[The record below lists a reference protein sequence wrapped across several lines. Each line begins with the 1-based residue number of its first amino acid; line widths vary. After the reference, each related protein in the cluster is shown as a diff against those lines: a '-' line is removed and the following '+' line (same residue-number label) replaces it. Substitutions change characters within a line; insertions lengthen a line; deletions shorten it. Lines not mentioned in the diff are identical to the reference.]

1 VLRIVPRTP
10 ILVTFRRVL
19 GAVACLA
26 LLSGISALPAVAQ
39 TTPAPAA
46 GSQADLEQRL
56 RTAQAAANAAAA
68 RFQEATAKHE
78 ALRDEI
84 TSVEQRITAERARAN
99 ELRVIARARAV
110 EAYKS
115 RQTVTDAASVVFGSG
130 NILIGIRRT
139 MFLQHANAKDD
150 AAIAELRV
158 LDQDLGIHKNDL
170 DKKRDEAAKLMAQ
183 TQQEK
188 TTLEA
193 TVADAQRA
201 YDDLVARLAREA
213 ASREAAERAA
223 RQAVAAAR
231 QAAAPAAAKGAAP
244 VVTGTPV
251 GGFLCPVRGPFSN
264 DYGDARSGGRVHG
277 GIDIFAGAGAPVVAV
292 KAGTVSQESG
302 GGGGNAAYLS
312 AGDGNTYYY
321 AHFSSYAASGSV
333 GQGQV
338 IGYVGMTGNAS
349 TPHLHF
355 EIRTPSGSINPYP
368 TLVSAC

>member
-1 VLRIVPRTP
+1 VPRTP
-10 ILVTFRRVL
+10 FLVTSRRAL

-26 LLSGISALPAVAQ
+26 LLSGLAVLPAGAQ
-39 TTPAPAA
+39 TAPAA
-46 GSQADLEQRL
+46 GSKTDLEQRL
-56 RTAQAAANAAAA
+56 RAAQASANAAAA
-68 RFQEATAKHE
+68 RFQEATAKHA

-84 TSVEQRITAERARAN
+84 TSVEQRIAAERARAN

-110 EAYKS
+110 EAYTS
-115 RQTVTDAASVVFGSG
+115 RQTVTDATSVVFGGG
-130 NILIGIRRT
+130 NVLVGIRRT

-150 AAIAELRV
+150 AAIDELRV
-158 LDQDLGIHKNDL
+158 LDQDLGIHKIDL
-170 DKKRDEAAKLMAQ
+170 EKKRDEAAKLITQ

-193 TVADAQRA
+193 TVAEAQRA
-201 YDDLVARLAREA
+201 YDNLVARLAREA

-231 QAAAPAAAKGAAP
+231 PVAAPAAARAAAP
-244 VVTGTPV
+244 VVSGPPV

-264 DYGDARSGGRVHG
+264 DYGDARSGGRGHS
-277 GIDIFAGAGAPVVAV
+277 GIDIFAGAGTPVVAV
-292 KAGTVSQESG
+292 KAGSVSHQSG
-302 GGGGNAAYLS
+302 GAGGNAAYLS
-312 AGDGNTYYY
+312 AGDGNTYFY
-321 AHFSSYAASGSV
+321 AHLSSYAASGSV
-333 GQGQV
+333 SQGQV

-368 TLVSAC
+368 TLASAC